1 MAIFLSRTAAVLGVA
16 LPSGES
22 QGFEDLGGLSVEAVT
37 AINQIRQLGITTGTS
52 PTTFDPY
59 GVVNRWQ
66 MAMFLTRLHPI
77 VGGILPAGADQGF
90 TDLAGLSLEA
100 VLAINQLAELG
111 ITLGT
116 APGSY
121 SPANAVVR
129 EQMASFLAR
138 LIRL

>member
-1 MAIFLSRTAAVLGVA
+1 MAIFLARTAAALGVV

-22 QGFEDLGGLSVEAVT
+22 QGFEDLGGISTEAIT

-52 PTTFDPY
+52 PTTFDPN

-66 MAMFLTRLHPI
+66 MALFLARLHPI
-77 VGGILPAGADQGF
+77 VGGILPAGADHGF
-90 TDLAGLSLEA
+90 TDLAGVSAEA
-100 VLAINQLAELG
+100 VTAINQLAELG

-121 SPANAVVR
+121 SPTNPVVR